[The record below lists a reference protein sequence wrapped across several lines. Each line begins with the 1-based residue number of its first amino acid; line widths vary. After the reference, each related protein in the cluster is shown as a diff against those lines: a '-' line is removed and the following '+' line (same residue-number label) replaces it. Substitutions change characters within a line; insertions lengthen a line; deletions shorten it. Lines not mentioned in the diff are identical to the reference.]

1 MKYSGLIKNDIVNG
15 QGVCVSL
22 FVQGCPHKCPGC
34 FNPETWNPEEGIEI
48 PVDLKGQIIKA
59 ISANGI
65 IRNFSILGGEPLA
78 PYNLE
83 FVNNILT
90 AVKAAYPQILI
101 YLWTGYT
108 LEELAERKQS
118 EDVLY
123 ELLNKVDILID
134 GPFIKEQKDL
144 TLPLRGSKN
153 QRVIHLKEI
162 DF

>member
-22 FVQGCPHKCPGC
+22 FVQGCPHRCPGC

-65 IRNFSILGGEPLA
+65 IRNFSVLGGEPLA

-134 GPFIKEQKDL
+134 GPFIEEQKDL

-153 QRVIHLKEI
+153 QRVIKLKEI

>member
-59 ISANGI
+59 NSANGI

-134 GPFIKEQKDL
+134 GPFIEEQKDL

>member
-134 GPFIKEQKDL
+134 GPFIEEQKDL

-153 QRVIHLKEI
+153 QRVIKLKEI

>member
-1 MKYSGLIKNDIVNG
+1 MKYASLLKNDMVNG
-15 QGVCVSL
+15 EGVCVSL

-65 IRNFSILGGEPLA
+65 IRNFSVLGGEPLA

-134 GPFIKEQKDL
+134 GPFIEEQKDL

>member
-22 FVQGCPHKCPGC
+22 FVQGCPHRCPGC

-65 IRNFSILGGEPLA
+65 IRNFSVLGGEPLA

-108 LEELAERKQS
+108 LEELAGRKQS

-134 GPFIKEQKDL
+134 GPFIEEQKDL

-153 QRVIHLKEI
+153 QRVIKLKEI

>member
-134 GPFIKEQKDL
+134 GPFIEEQKDL

>member
-59 ISANGI
+59 ISTNGI
-65 IRNFSILGGEPLA
+65 IRNFSVLGGEPLA

-134 GPFIKEQKDL
+134 GPFIEEQKDL

-153 QRVIHLKEI
+153 QRVIKLKEI

>member
-34 FNPETWNPEEGIEI
+34 FNPETWNPEEGIET

-134 GPFIKEQKDL
+134 GPFIEEQKDL

-153 QRVIHLKEI
+153 QRVIKLKEI